1 MRKQSSELL
10 QDQLQDR
17 QPGLHGSAETA
28 PVRQVRGAAAARE
41 RRRDAP
47 RALGMRSLLRR
58 ENAPCGPSWRVWRA
72 LYGQGQQMNAGA
84 VGIGRGFGGAWAG
97 SEARLGQAL
106 VSGARAAAR
115 AVRGLVTACACSFCA
130 FRAQYTAV
138 THAVAP
144 AQQQMPPLGVGGF
157 AFAFAAL
164 ALRAHCG
171 RIAGALRSQ
180 YHLLADGRI
189 TT

>member
-47 RALGMRSLLRR
+47 RALGMRSLLCR

-72 LYGQGQQMNAGA
+72 LCGQGQQVNAGA
-84 VGIGRGFGGAWAG
+84 EGIGGAV
-97 SEARLGQAL
+97 ARAL
-106 VSGARAAAR
+106 VPGARAGARAAAR

-138 THAVAP
+138 TYAVAP

>member
-58 ENAPCGPSWRVWRA
+58 ENAPCGPLWRVWRA
-72 LYGQGQQMNAGA
+72 LCGQRRQMNAGA
-84 VGIGRGFGGAWAG
+84 VGIGGAV
-97 SEARLGQAL
+97 ARAL
-106 VSGARAAAR
+106 VPGARASAR

-138 THAVAP
+138 TYAVAP

>member
-41 RRRDAP
+41 RRRDTP
-47 RALGMRSLLRR
+47 RALGMWSLLRR
-58 ENAPCGPSWRVWRA
+58 ENAPGGPSWRVWRA
-72 LYGQGQQMNAGA
+72 LCGQGQQMNAGA
-84 VGIGRGFGGAWAG
+84 MGIGGAV
-97 SEARLGQAL
+97 ARAL
-106 VSGARAAAR
+106 VPGARASAR

-138 THAVAP
+138 TYAVAP

-180 YHLLADGRI
+180 YHLPADGRI

>member
-28 PVRQVRGAAAARE
+28 PGRQVRGAAAARE

-58 ENAPCGPSWRVWRA
+58 AFAPCGPLWRVWRA
-72 LYGQGQQMNAGA
+72 LWGQGRQMNAGA
-84 VGIGRGFGGAWAG
+84 EGIGGAV
-97 SEARLGQAL
+97 ARAL
-106 VSGARAAAR
+106 VPGARAAAR

-138 THAVAP
+138 TYAVAP

>member
-41 RRRDAP
+41 RRRDTP
-47 RALGMRSLLRR
+47 RALGMWSLLRR

-72 LYGQGQQMNAGA
+72 LCGQGQQMNAGA
-84 VGIGRGFGGAWAG
+84 MGIGGAV
-97 SEARLGQAL
+97 ARAL
-106 VSGARAAAR
+106 VPGARAAAR

-130 FRAQYTAV
+130 LTGTVYSGHT
-138 THAVAP
+138 
-144 AQQQMPPLGVGGF
+144 
-157 AFAFAAL
+157 
-164 ALRAHCG
+164 CG
-171 RIAGALRSQ
+171 RTCAAANAPPWGGGLCICLCCACTARALRS
-180 YHLLADGRI
+180 HSRRTAVAI
-189 TT
+189 SFAS

>member
-47 RALGMRSLLRR
+47 RALGMRSLLCR

-72 LYGQGQQMNAGA
+72 LCGQGQQMNAGA
-84 VGIGRGFGGAWAG
+84 IGIGRGGWRGFGAWCKGCCACCAG
-97 SEARLGQAL
+97 ACDRLRLLLLRLPGA
-106 VSGARAAAR
+106 VYSGHTCGRTCAAAN
-115 AVRGLVTACACSFCA
+115 APPWGGGLCICLCCAC
-130 FRAQYTAV
+130 TA
-138 THAVAP
+138 
-144 AQQQMPPLGVGGF
+144 
-157 AFAFAAL
+157 
-164 ALRAHCG
+164 R
-171 RIAGALRSQ
+171 ALRS
-180 YHLLADGRI
+180 HSRRTAVAISFAG
-189 TT
+189 